1 MRFNRPNNGYG
12 GFNSGLNG
20 VGNYLQKE
28 ERFRTVG
35 KDANKF
41 FSKVGE
47 LMISY
52 LESKELPFKNNKKYS
67 SMHFNANV
75 IQNDFGSFKKWIEE
89 NKNLTFK
96 EI

>member
-20 VGNYLQKE
+20 VANYLQKE
-28 ERFRTVG
+28 ERFRIG
-35 KDANKF
+35 NKDANKF
-41 FSKVGE
+41 FSKLAE
-47 LMISY
+47 LMINY
-52 LESKELPFKNNKKYS
+52 LETNNLPFKNNKRYS
-67 SMHFNANV
+67 SMDFNANV
-75 IQNDFGSFKKWIEE
+75 IQNDFHSFKEWIDK